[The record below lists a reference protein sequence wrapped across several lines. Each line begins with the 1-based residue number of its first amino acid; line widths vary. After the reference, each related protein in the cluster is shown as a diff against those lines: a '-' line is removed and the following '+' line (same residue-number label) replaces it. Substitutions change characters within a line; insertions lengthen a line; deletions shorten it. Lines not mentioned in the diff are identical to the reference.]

1 MLLEFRV
8 PLPYCVDNPMLGY
21 LYMNMEA
28 CKKATG
34 GGEGVRWLAEDEYE
48 SDSGVT

>member
-1 MLLEFRV
+1 
-8 PLPYCVDNPMLGY
+8 
-21 LYMNMEA
+21 MNMEA

-34 GGEGVRWLAEDEYE
+34 GGEGVKWLAEDEYE